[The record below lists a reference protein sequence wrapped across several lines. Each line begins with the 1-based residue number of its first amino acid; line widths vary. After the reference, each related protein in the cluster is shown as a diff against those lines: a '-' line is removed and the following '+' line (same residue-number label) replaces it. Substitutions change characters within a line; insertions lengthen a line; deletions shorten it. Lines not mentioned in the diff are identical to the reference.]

1 MSTNEPDTN
10 QPEEVSNK
18 RKGGIVE
25 GGDSEDSSKK
35 RSRLKN
41 QSGTS
46 RFPLSDSD
54 SNESKIFNDAIHGTI
69 TVTGLCVKIIDCPQ
83 FQRLRYLK
91 QLGGVYFVY
100 PGAAHNRF
108 EHSIGTYYLAGKF
121 ARILKQK
128 HPEQFEEGDIEC
140 IEIAGLCHDLGHGP
154 FSHVFDK
161 MFIPRVRTDIKWKH
175 EDASVKMLE
184 HLRQANDQVMKA
196 FEEFD
201 TDGTRLELI
210 KDLILGGKETE
221 HVKDELVQQKR
232 KKRFLYEIVANAQTG
247 IDVDKWDYFARDCH
261 MLGIKNNFD
270 HDRYMEL
277 ARIIDVEGEGPRI
290 CARDKEENN
299 LYDMFHTR
307 LTLHRRAYHHEV
319 TRGVELMIVD
329 ALVKANATV
338 RILGQN
344 RYRKISECIEDME
357 AYSKLNDSILQLV
370 ELPITLGT
378 SPQETDSGTLEAR
391 EIIGRIWKRDL
402 YKCVGQYNLSAADP
416 FTQDDIP
423 GIKEEILHAEKET
436 TFDGEQFDIILK
448 SFDYG
453 QKKDDPITKVWFYNK
468 SNPEKAFTQP
478 EEQKSWMLP
487 KRFQEREI
495 AIYSKKK
502 EFEEDIAKRFR
513 LWSNARKEKFPEIKE
528 QMTQMPEASN
538 Q

>member
-1 MSTNEPDTN
+1 MHMSTN
-10 QPEEVSNK
+10 QPEAGDK
-18 RKGGIVE
+18 RKVEIVE
-25 GGDSEDSSKK
+25 GGDQGAFSTKQ
-35 RSRLKN
+35 SRLKN
-41 QSGTS
+41 GDQSGTS
-46 RFPLSDSD
+46 SGPVQDS
-54 SNESKIFNDAIHGTI
+54 SSKIFQDPVHGTI
-69 TVTGLCVKIIDCPQ
+69 TVTGLCVKIIDTPQ
-83 FQRLRYLK
+83 FLRLRYLK
-91 QLGGVYFVY
+91 QLGGGYFVY

-108 EHSIGTYYLAGKF
+108 GHSIGTYYLAGTF
-121 ARILKQK
+121 ARILQQEYPDLKDDEIK
-128 HPEQFEEGDIEC
+128 C

-154 FSHVFDK
+154 FSHVFDNF
-161 MFIPRVRTDIKWKH
+161 FIPRVVPGSKWKH
-175 EDASVKMLE
+175 EDASVMMLKY
-184 HLRQANDQVMKA
+184 LRGENIEVKKA
-196 FEEFD
+196 FDEFD
-201 TDGTRLELI
+201 KDGTRLELI
-210 KDLILGGKETE
+210 KDLIQGGKGED
-221 HVKDELVQQKR
+221 HVKDERVLEKR
-232 KKRFLYEIVANAQTG
+232 KTRPFLYEEA
-247 IDVDKWDYFARDCH
+247 D
-261 MLGIKNNFD
+261 
-270 HDRYMEL
+270 
-277 ARIIDVEGEGPRI
+277 
-290 CARDKEENN
+290 N

>member
-1 MSTNEPDTN
+1 MHMSTN
-10 QPEEVSNK
+10 QPEAGDK
-18 RKGGIVE
+18 RKVEIVE
-25 GGDSEDSSKK
+25 GGDQGAFSTKQ
-35 RSRLKN
+35 SRLKN
-41 QSGTS
+41 GDQSGTS
-46 RFPLSDSD
+46 SGPVQDS
-54 SNESKIFNDAIHGTI
+54 SSKIFQDPVHGTI
-69 TVTGLCVKIIDCPQ
+69 TVTGLCVKIIDTPQ
-83 FQRLRYLK
+83 FLRLRYLK
-91 QLGGVYFVY
+91 QLGGGYFVY

-108 EHSIGTYYLAGKF
+108 GHSIGTYYLAGTF
-121 ARILKQK
+121 ARILQQEYPDLKDDEIK
-128 HPEQFEEGDIEC
+128 C

-154 FSHVFDK
+154 FSHVFDNF
-161 MFIPRVRTDIKWKH
+161 FIPRVVPGSKWKH
-175 EDASVKMLE
+175 EDASVMMLKY
-184 HLRQANDQVMKA
+184 LRGENIEVKKA
-196 FEEFD
+196 FDEFD
-201 TDGTRLELI
+201 KDGTRLELI
-210 KDLILGGKETE
+210 KDLIQGGKGED
-221 HVKDELVQQKR
+221 HVKDERVLEKR
-232 KKRFLYEIVANAQTG
+232 KTRPFLYEIVNNANTG

-261 MLGIKNNFD
+261 MMGMKNNFD
-270 HDRYMEL
+270 HERYMKL
-277 ARIIDVEGEGPRI
+277 ARIILVEEEDGKVPRI
-290 CARDKEENN
+290 CARDKEADN